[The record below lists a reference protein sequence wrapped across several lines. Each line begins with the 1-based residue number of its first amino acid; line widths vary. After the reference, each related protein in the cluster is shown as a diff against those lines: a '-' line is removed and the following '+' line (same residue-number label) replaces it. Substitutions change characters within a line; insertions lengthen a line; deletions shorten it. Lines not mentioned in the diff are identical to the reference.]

1 MELRR
6 QARDD
11 PGIAAACLL
20 AALGNESQETD
31 PEFIRAM
38 VGALILDEAIRD
50 IRVLRKVWTE
60 KS

>member
-1 MELRR
+1 
-6 QARDD
+6 
-11 PGIAAACLL
+11 
-20 AALGNESQETD
+20 
-31 PEFIRAM
+31 M